1 MWSVKGRSFFCGIIL
16 MKESIKDDLT
26 EEALDIFFNNQILYN
41 KVINPIK
48 KTVIPVIACIA
59 LFNIILFLMVVY
71 LTRRLSK
78 IL

>member
-1 MWSVKGRSFFCGIIL
+1 VWSVKGRSFFCGIIL